1 MLSLSLGRTA
11 HTSERFWVAI
21 EFIELRPGVADRD
34 LWKAWELLSAEGAKA
49 PQERQHGRPP
59 PLL

>member
-1 MLSLSLGRTA
+1 MRRLALG
-11 HTSERFWVAI
+11 ERFWVAI

-49 PQERQHGRPP
+49 PLERQQGRPQ